1 MKDIF
6 TDMQARIGSSYLSDL
21 PYHKRIVWNELKR
34 LPLADYDRKQLEDF
48 SQYVFGISYQ
58 TLKPVMEQH
67 N

>member
-6 TDMQARIGSSYLSDL
+6 TDMQARIGCSYLSDL

-34 LPLADYDRKQLEDF
+34 LPIADYDRKQLEDF